1 MIDLVRRMD
10 FFAAMVRT
18 DGFTRAGLTVAFML
32 LYRHFNGRTGRCDP
46 SISTLA
52 EETGLT
58 RRSVNSAIEEL
69 RKSGWWRIE
78 QGGGRGYTNS
88 YFPQVET
95 VNSASSIEP
104 GNSETRFTVSAS
116 QRVKHSVKK
125 GEARFTRTSKNQKSD
140 SHTIDVVARS
150 ARARDGRVEYKDSD
164 FERFWQIYPHRGSF
178 SDPRK
183 PAWLR
188 FEAAIKRGVDPA
200 AIIAGAKRFR
210 AHVEQQGTE
219 PRFRPQAKTWLNE
232 ERWAQL
238 HEPEPVR
245 LRVGMN

>member
-1 MIDLVRRMD
+1 
-10 FFAAMVRT
+10 
-18 DGFTRAGLTVAFML
+18 
-32 LYRHFNGRTGRCDP
+32 
-46 SISTLA
+46 
-52 EETGLT
+52 
-58 RRSVNSAIEEL
+58 
-69 RKSGWWRIE
+69 
-78 QGGGRGYTNS
+78 
-88 YFPQVET
+88 VET
-95 VNSASSIEP
+95 VNSASSIEL
-104 GNSETRFTVSAS
+104 GNSETRFAVSAS
-116 QRVKHSVKK
+116 QRVKHGVKK
-125 GEARFTRTSKNQKSD
+125 GEAPFTRTSKNQKSD
-140 SHTIDVVARS
+140 SQTIDVVARS
-150 ARARDGRVEYKDSD
+150 ARARVGRVEYKDTANSD

-188 FEAAIKRGVDPA
+188 FEAAITRGVDPE